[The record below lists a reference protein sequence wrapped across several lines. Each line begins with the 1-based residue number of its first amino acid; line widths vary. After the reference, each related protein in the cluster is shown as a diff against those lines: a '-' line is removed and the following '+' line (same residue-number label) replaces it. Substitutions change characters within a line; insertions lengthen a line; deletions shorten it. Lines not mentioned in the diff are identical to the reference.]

1 MDPTH
6 QPNEIEPKKY
16 PHTRWE
22 LLKKYPTLGA
32 ALQEIEKL
40 QTIGDMM
47 TNAINQ
53 LLGDNEPTE
62 DLEELLT
69 QWKNHRA

>member
-1 MDPTH
+1 M
-6 QPNEIEPKKY
+6 
-16 PHTRWE
+16 
-22 LLKKYPTLGA
+22 
-32 ALQEIEKL
+32 
-40 QTIGDMM
+40 GDMM